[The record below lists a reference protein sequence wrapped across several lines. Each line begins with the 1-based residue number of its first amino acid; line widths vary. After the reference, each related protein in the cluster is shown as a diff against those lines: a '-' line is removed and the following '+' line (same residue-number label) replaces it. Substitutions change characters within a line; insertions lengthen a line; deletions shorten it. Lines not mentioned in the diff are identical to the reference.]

1 MKIVTIDQMRE
12 LEARAERELGM
23 SSRVL
28 MEHAGRSAADL
39 FHGWAGEVRDKN
51 IVLLIGPGNNGGD
64 GLVVAR
70 YLQAWGARI
79 TLYRWKEAQI
89 VLGGEGGLA
98 IPVRDDLKHVRVAL
112 ASADFVFDA
121 LLGTGRSRPLDPTMR
136 AVLALAREER
146 ERRPHLRVVAID
158 LPTGVNADSGE
169 ADVGAIPADLTI
181 TLANPKLGLFFFP
194 GAALVGDLL
203 VGGIGLPPGMDA
215 AIALEMLTDTLVR
228 PMLPARP
235 LDSNKGTFGKVMLLA
250 GSPPYPGS
258 AYLAATAAGRVG
270 AGLITL
276 AVGPEMLPIYSVKLS
291 EATFAPLPD
300 ERAAPEE
307 RAKALLR
314 ALEGYRVLVM
324 GPGLGR
330 SDATRSLVSKVL
342 EGLRAMPEAERPRLL
357 VDADGLNVLST
368 FERWWELLPKESV
381 LTPHPGEMRRLCG
394 GQEVSSGGPDRLE
407 IAQARA
413 REWGQI
419 VVLKGACTIIAAP
432 DGRARINWRGNPAL
446 ASAGTGD
453 VLAGTIGGLLAQ
465 GAAPYEAASA
475 GVFLHSRAGAIAC
488 ETLGD
493 AGLLASDL
501 LPLLPMA
508 RKQVLQ
514 ATSDGMEALKI
525 K

>member
-39 FHGWAGEVRDKN
+39 FHRWAGDVQDRN
-51 IVLLIGPGNNGGD
+51 VVLLIGPGNNGGD

-70 YLQAWGARI
+70 HLKAWGARI
-79 TLYRWKEAQI
+79 TLYLWKEGQI
-89 VLGGEGGLA
+89 VLGGVGGLTM
-98 IPVRDDLKHVRVAL
+98 PVRDDLKHLRIAL
-112 ASADFVFDA
+112 ASADFALDA
-121 LLGTGRSRPLDPTMR
+121 ILGTGRSRPLDPTMR
-136 AVLALAREER
+136 AVLAMVREER
-146 ERRPHLRVVAID
+146 ERRSSLRVVAID
-158 LPTGVNADSGE
+158 LPTGVNADTGE
-169 ADVGAIPADLTI
+169 ADEGAIPADLTI
-181 TLANPKLGLFFFP
+181 TLANPKVGLFFFP
-194 GAALVGDLL
+194 GAALVGDLK
-203 VGGIGLPPGMDA
+203 VGSIGLPKVMDA
-215 AIALEMLTDTLVR
+215 AIHLEILTDELVR
-228 PMLPARP
+228 ALLPARP
-235 LDSNKGTFGKVMLLA
+235 LDSNKGTFGKVMVLA

-291 EATFAPLPD
+291 EATFVLLPD
-300 ERAAPEE
+300 ERTPSEE
-307 RAKALLR
+307 RAKALLH
-314 ALEGYRVLVM
+314 ALDGYHVLVM

-330 SDATRSLVSKVL
+330 SETTRAFLLKVL
-342 EGLRAMPEAERPRLL
+342 DGLRAMPDAERPRLL
-357 VDADGLNVLST
+357 VDADGLNNLST
-368 FERWWELLPKESV
+368 FERWWELLPKESI

-394 GQEVSSGGPDRLE
+394 GQEVSSGGPDRLA
-407 IAQARA
+407 IAQSRA

-465 GAAPYEAASA
+465 GMVPYDAASA
-475 GVFLHSRAGAIAC
+475 GVFLHSRAGALVC
-488 ETLGD
+488 GTLGD
-493 AGLLASDL
+493 AGLLAGDL
-501 LPLLPMA
+501 LPLLPVA
-508 RKQVLQ
+508 RKRIVSSSTK
-514 ATSDGMEALKI
+514 APESG
-525 K
+525 